1 MRADAQRNYL
11 KIIEAAREAFREKGY
26 DAPLDEIA
34 RRAGV
39 GAGTVYR
46 HFPTKEAL
54 YDTIMDTWIDKVGA
68 ATDRA
73 IEGDRA
79 PREVML
85 GWLETYVDL
94 ISTYK
99 GGPAKITAAMGD
111 DESSLLAKCQILIG
125 ANQRVIDFLGP
136 ALRPDADPLQV
147 ARLAG
152 GVAVV
157 ADLSD
162 LNNSTTTALLEVVA
176 DGLLV

>member
-1 MRADAQRNYL
+1 VRADAQRNYL
-11 KIIEAAREAFREKGY
+11 RIIEAARDAFREKGY

-46 HFPTKEAL
+46 HFPTKDAL

-68 ATDRA
+68 ATERVVSLDA
-73 IEGDRA
+73 S
-79 PREVML
+79 PRTVL
-85 GWLETYVDL
+85 LRWLETYVDL

-99 GGPAKITAAMGD
+99 GGPAKVTVAMGD
-111 DESSLLAKCQILIG
+111 DDSPLLTKCQILVG
-125 ANQRVIDFLGP
+125 ANQHVIDRLGA
-136 ALRPDADPLQV
+136 ALRPGADPLRV

-152 GVAVV
+152 AVAVV

-162 LNNSTTTALLEVVA
+162 LDSSTTTALLEVVA
-176 DGLLV
+176 DGLLA